1 MTTVGTRTTKRAAEP
16 PAVDSLDEVQLER
29 RARIVDAAI
38 EMMLETEY
46 ERIQMKDVT
55 AAAGVALGTTYR
67 YFASKEHLLA
77 QALLAWSERFPPL
90 DEPTSSG
97 RSVDHL
103 KKAYRR
109 AVRAFEPHPTA
120 YGAMVVLQ
128 ATTDPWAVPLFNEF
142 AARQT
147 ESFARYLPRIASPR
161 REQLVTVMS
170 AVLDVHLRAWCLG
183 QQTIRQV
190 YATLDTT
197 AELLLGNG

>member
-1 MTTVGTRTTKRAAEP
+1 MTKRAAEP
-16 PAVDSLDEVQLER
+16 PAVESLDDVQRQR

-38 EMMLETEY
+38 AMMLDTEY

-77 QALLAWSERFPPL
+77 QALLSWSERFPPL

-97 RSVDHL
+97 RSVDQL
-103 KKAYRR
+103 KMAYRR
-109 AVRAFEPHPTA
+109 AVRAFEPHPTV
-120 YGAMVVLQ
+120 YGTMVVLQ
-128 ATTDPWAVPLFNEF
+128 ATTDPWAVPLFLDF

-161 REQLVTVMS
+161 RENIVAVMS
-170 AVLDVHLRAWCLG
+170 AVLDVHLRAWSLG
-183 QQTIRQV
+183 QQTIKEV
-190 YATLDTT
+190 YATVDMA
-197 AELLLGNG
+197 AELLLGGGS